1 MRSQYLLKSVICSQN
16 AICRIIS
23 DFQKISKLQNH
34 KFLKNPIFPTR
45 FHGKYQIDE
54 RYRYHVIGS
63 QFSEVE
69 NHYETRDKQLKA
81 HLEFLRRLDT
91 ILQQIAFDM
100 GKCNEYLQSS
110 ETAIECIERDDF
122 NFIPEEV
129 VPPNLAEADL
139 HIQKLK
145 ENCHKLISAEYT
157 ETREISSHITVLSS
171 KYQDLMDR
179 YTRLVKEGRTVKKPG
194 LADTDDFRVLQVEL
208 EWVRSESRIVKSVK
222 LVEGMEQTQI
232 EQLLLFHAG
241 KDKII
246 GEFERKK
253 LQRLQSARHQFRQGS
268 KDEQTYVFELNILE
282 KEYAHLVEISRN
294 LVARLEQLQG
304 GFEKSLRNMT
314 ENDLK

>member
-1 MRSQYLLKSVICSQN
+1 MICSQN

-129 VPPNLAEADL
+129 VPPNLAEAVSW
-139 HIQKLK
+139 I
-145 ENCHKLISAEYT
+145 
-157 ETREISSHITVLSS
+157 R
-171 KYQDLMDR
+171 R
-179 YTRLVKEGRTVKKPG
+179 
-194 LADTDDFRVLQVEL
+194 
-208 EWVRSESRIVKSVK
+208 
-222 LVEGMEQTQI
+222 
-232 EQLLLFHAG
+232 LLLP
-241 KDKII
+241 
-246 GEFERKK
+246 
-253 LQRLQSARHQFRQGS
+253 S
-268 KDEQTYVFELNILE
+268 TP
-282 KEYAHLVEISRN
+282 
-294 LVARLEQLQG
+294 
-304 GFEKSLRNMT
+304 
-314 ENDLK
+314 